1 MRSEAVRR
9 APHQRLRRRRSPRTT
24 NMSPRGA
31 REKGEEW
38 GRYKE
43 KVDQVEKRLDHLGI
57 LVERWWQVTLAG
69 LFAIVGYLLVRLL
82 GG

>member
-1 MRSEAVRR
+1 
-9 APHQRLRRRRSPRTT
+9 
-24 NMSPRGA
+24 MSPRPA

-43 KVDQVEKRLDHLGI
+43 KVNQLEKRLEHLGI

-69 LFAIVGYLLVRLL
+69 LFAVAGYLLVQLL

>member
-1 MRSEAVRR
+1 MSAR
-9 APHQRLRRRRSPRTT
+9 A
-24 NMSPRGA
+24 A

-43 KVDQVEKRLDHLGI
+43 KVDQVEKRLDRLGI

-69 LFAIVGYLLVRLL
+69 LFAVAGYLLVQLL